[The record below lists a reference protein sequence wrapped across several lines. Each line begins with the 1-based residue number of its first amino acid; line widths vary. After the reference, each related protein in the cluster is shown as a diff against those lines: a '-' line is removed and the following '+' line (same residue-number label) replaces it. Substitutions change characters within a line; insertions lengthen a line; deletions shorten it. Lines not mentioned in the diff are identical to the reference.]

1 MFSRGEKL
9 GISGLVFLILGIYLL
24 PFLREHWFPPPLPD
38 LSYADS
44 IWIRQQLELAKG
56 DSSAIAKAEAPDYF
70 DPNTADVPTLLALG
84 FTKHVA
90 DNLVRYRSKGGRMRK
105 PDDLLRIWG
114 MDTSLYREL
123 ADRIRIV
130 GANNPAE
137 GSRNAQAE
145 NPPGEFNRGPDYPS
159 QKPTARLPLDINAAD
174 SIAWVALPGIG
185 PATAR
190 RILSF
195 REKLGGFVSERQLM
209 EVYGI
214 DTQRIRNLLEDGRLQ
229 MEKGVYRRI
238 PLARATLELL
248 DAHPYISRNQAK
260 VLIAYRQQHNGIRG
274 EAEFRQIAAFSRQEA
289 NRILPYLDFGKGQ

>member
-9 GISGLVFLILGIYLL
+9 GIAGLVFLILGIYLL
-24 PFLREHWFPPPLPD
+24 PFLRERWFPPPLPD

-44 IWIRQQLELAKG
+44 IWIRQQLEPAKG
-56 DSSAIAKAEAPDYF
+56 DSSAIATAEAPDYF

-84 FTKHVA
+84 FSRRVA
-90 DNLVRYRSKGGRMRK
+90 DNLVRYRSKGGRLRK
-105 PDDLLRIWG
+105 PADLLRIWG
-114 MDTSLYREL
+114 MDTLLYREL
-123 ADRIRIV
+123 ADRIRIA
-130 GANNPAE
+130 GANPRE
-137 GSRNAQAE
+137 DSQNAQDKF
-145 NPPGEFNRGPDYPS
+145 PQREFNRGTEYPPR
-159 QKPTARLPLDINAAD
+159 QPTARLPLDINAAD

-214 DTQRIRNLLEDGRLQ
+214 DTQRIRNLLEEGRLR
-229 MEKGVYRRI
+229 MEQGVYRRI

>member
-9 GISGLVFLILGIYLL
+9 GVAGLVLLILAVYAL
-24 PFLREHWFPPPLPD
+24 PFVRERWFPPPLPD

-44 IWIRQQLELAKG
+44 IWVRQQLEIFKG
-56 DSSAIAKAEAPDYF
+56 DSSAIAATEAPDYF

-84 FTKHVA
+84 FSKRVA
-90 DNLVRYRSKGGRMRK
+90 DNLVRYRSKGGRLRK

-114 MDTSLYREL
+114 MDTSLYKEL
-123 ADRIRIV
+123 AERIRIV
-130 GANNPAE
+130 GGNSIDDNRNIQHEFPRRQYD
-137 GSRNAQAE
+137 GS
-145 NPPGEFNRGPDYPS
+145 PDYAPR
-159 QKPTARLPLDINAAD
+159 QPTARLPVDINAAD
-174 SIAWVALPGIG
+174 SLAWVALPGIG
-185 PATAR
+185 PVTAR

-214 DTQRIRNLLEDGRLQ
+214 DTQRIRTLLEEGRLRID
-229 MEKGVYRRI
+229 KGVYRRI
-238 PLARATLELL
+238 PLASATLELL

-260 VLIAYRQQHNGIRG
+260 VLIAYRQQHQGIRG

-289 NRILPYLDFGKGQ
+289 IRILPYLDFGKGQ